1 MGAPIED
8 VYVLYIVAIKAAS
21 ASVRCDF
28 PTPAPSPPPPPPS
41 HLFPRL
47 HSSTV
52 LPIPICTY
60 RAKRSK
66 VQHPQ
71 QERHT
76 STYLSISKISNP
88 L

>member
-28 PTPAPSPPPPPPS
+28 PSPVPYSPSPPPP

-47 HSSTV
+47 HNSTV

-60 RAKRSK
+60 RANRSK
-66 VQHPQ
+66 VQHTK
-71 QERHT
+71 QE
-76 STYLSISKISNP
+76 
-88 L
+88 